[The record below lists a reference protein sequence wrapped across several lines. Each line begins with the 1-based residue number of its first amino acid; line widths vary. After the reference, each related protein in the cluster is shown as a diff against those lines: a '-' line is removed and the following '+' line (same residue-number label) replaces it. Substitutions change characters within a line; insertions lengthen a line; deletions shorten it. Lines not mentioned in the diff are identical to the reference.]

1 MITMPCVS
9 TPTPRGYRK
18 MSLHCG
24 VHPGLKRCDV
34 TFPLYVE
41 IDETYNLA
49 CPAPSPF
56 LLAPADGCC
65 VT

>member
-1 MITMPCVS
+1 MC
-9 TPTPRGYRK
+9 
-18 MSLHCG
+18 LHCG
-24 VHPGLKRCDV
+24 AHLGLNRCDV

-56 LLAPADGCC
+56 LLAPAWA
-65 VT
+65 TRA